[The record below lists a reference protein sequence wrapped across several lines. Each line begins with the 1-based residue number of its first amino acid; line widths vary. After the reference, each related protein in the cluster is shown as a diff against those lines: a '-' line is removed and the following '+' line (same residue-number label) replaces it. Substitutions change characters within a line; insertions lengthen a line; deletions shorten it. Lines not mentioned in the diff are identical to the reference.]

1 MYYIWNMNPKE
12 TRVPNEN
19 IFKMNQR
26 FIPEY
31 KVLGP
36 SNIEPLLFLFPEI
49 EKQWPLIPHWVIKA
63 DIARLLYVYEY
74 GGIYLDCDCII
85 QQPLPVIPWICVEKM
100 VSIHTLGPRESKK
113 PEHAMRIANYAF
125 GFPKRHP
132 LLKAVL
138 DECALRLQQ
147 LKNPLSNQDILWVC
161 GPDVITTVYH
171 ASKDKSIALLNST
184 YIKHLGVGSWR

>member
-12 TRVPNEN
+12 TRKPNET

-36 SNIEPLLFLFPEI
+36 TDIEPLLDFFPEI
-49 EKQWPLIPHWVIKA
+49 KKKWSLIPHWVIQA
-63 DIARLLYVYEY
+63 DIARLLYIYEY

-85 QQPLPVIPWICVEKM
+85 EKPLPEIPWVCLEKT
-100 VSIHTLGPRESKK
+100 VSVHTLGPKESTK

-125 GFPKRHP
+125 GFPKHHP
-132 LLKAVL
+132 FVKEAL
-138 DECALRLQQ
+138 DECSRRLC
-147 LKNPLSNQDILWVC
+147 LHRPVSHSDILWCC

-171 ASKDKSIALLNST
+171 ASKEKITLLNSS
-184 YIKHLGVGSWR
+184 YLKHLAVGSWR